1 MCCRFAVPNT
11 MKLTFGGR
19 EVVKDSGM
27 NGQNIK
33 LIRLFNEALKEGKN
47 SANDHFQRFAILH
60 HTHSSNFTFNCV
72 GNHINVTEYFLL
84 Y

>member
-1 MCCRFAVPNT
+1 MCCSFAVPNT

-19 EVVKDSGM
+19 DVVKDSGM

-47 SANDHFQRFAILH
+47 SANDHFSEVYSFVS
-60 HTHSSNFTFNCV
+60 HTPITF
-72 GNHINVTEYFLL
+72 
-84 Y
+84 